1 MKYPIAER
9 VISVFAPHNCL
20 LCNREGSVVCEQC
33 QSQLARVHRSVCY
46 RCNALS
52 QDFVTCT
59 ACRHSSPLRRV
70 WVASR
75 YESYVKELIA
85 QLKFERVRSAY
96 LPLAYLIE
104 NIVISHSYDYIVPVP
119 SATKRFRGRGYN
131 PPSLIAG
138 YLSKEWQIPVNSLL
152 ARHGQARQVG
162 KSRRQRLEQLD
173 NAYYVTSE
181 KSLNGK
187 SVLLI
192 DDVIT
197 TGATLEHCALA
208 LKKSGVKRI
217 EAAVIAR

>member
-1 MKYPIAER
+1 MQFPIAER

-20 LCNREGSVVCEQC
+20 LCNREGKVVCEQC
-33 QSQLARVHRSVCY
+33 QSQLARVHRSACY
-46 RCNALS
+46 RCNALT
-52 QDFVTCT
+52 QDFLTCT
-59 ACRHSSPLRRV
+59 TCRRASPLHRV
-70 WVASR
+70 WVSAR

-85 QLKFERVRSAY
+85 QLKFERVRAAY

-104 NIVISHSYDYIVPVP
+104 NVVISHSYDYIIPVP
-119 SATKRFRGRGYN
+119 SATKRFRVRGYN
-131 PPSLIAG
+131 PPSLIAD
-138 YLSKEWQIPVNSLL
+138 YLSKQWQIPVNSSL
-152 ARHGQARQVG
+152 ARHGQVRQVG

-173 NAYYVTSE
+173 NSYYVTSD
-181 KSLNGK
+181 KALIGK

-217 EAAVIAR
+217 DAAVIAR